1 MARDAA
7 LDRSQSAGLSGW
19 LSAEEAIDGASTNMT
34 RLRGRA
40 AKGQR
45 LIGKTPHGHWKLTT
59 FIAALRHDGI
69 TAPMVI
75 DRPMNG
81 QIFLA
86 YVLTFLAPTLS
97 AGDIVVMD
105 NLAVHKVAGV
115 VEAIEAVGARV
126 LYLPPYSPDLNPIEQ
141 VFAKLKA
148 LLRKA
153 KERTIDDLWDRI
165 GKLLGE
171 FSAKEC
177 ANYLANSGYGAT

>member
-1 MARDAA
+1 
-7 LDRSQSAGLSGW
+7 
-19 LSAEEAIDGASTNMT
+19 MT

-40 AKGQR
+40 PRGER

-59 FIAALRHDGI
+59 FIAALRHDQI

-81 QIFLA
+81 EIFLA
-86 YVLTFLAPTLS
+86 YVLTFLLPTLS
-97 AGDIVVMD
+97 KGDIVVMD

-115 VEAIEAVGARV
+115 DAAIESVGARV

-165 GKLLGE
+165 GKLLDE
-171 FSAKEC
+171 FSAAEC
-177 ANYLANSGYGAT
+177 ANYLANSGYAST

>member
-1 MARDAA
+1 
-7 LDRSQSAGLSGW
+7 
-19 LSAEEAIDGASTNMT
+19 MT

-40 AKGQR
+40 PKGQR

-59 FIAALRHDGI
+59 FIAALRHDQI

-81 QIFLA
+81 EIFLA
-86 YVLTFLAPTLS
+86 YVLTFLLPTLS
-97 AGDIVVMD
+97 EGDIVVMD
-105 NLAVHKVAGV
+105 NLAVHKIAGV
-115 VEAIEAVGARV
+115 AEAIEAVGARV

-153 KERTIDDLWDRI
+153 KERTIDNLWDRI
-165 GKLLGE
+165 GKLLDQ
-171 FSAKEC
+171 FSADEC
-177 ANYLANSGYGAT
+177 ANYLAHSGYSST